1 MTPSASLLKSKY
13 TSNPTCI
20 SSLSIEKP
28 LMKVVSCRHAD
39 CAAYLLEQGA
49 DAFAVD
55 KAHRRSAI
63 HYAVL
68 GPRPDALRMLVSDDA
83 KIHTEDSRMPLRDVR
98 VHDMSGQCR
107 WRPIVHID
115 PKEWHE
121 LFMYVLSTRV
131 HSRSSS
137 GLLSEPFWMHPVR
150 SMLLERHATLCR
162 HYHTL
167 VRHCAA

>member
-1 MTPSASLLKSKY
+1 MQVQPQVHLHIHVSM
-13 TSNPTCI
+13 
-20 SSLSIEKP
+20 SIEKP
-28 LMKVVSCRHAD
+28 LIRVVCCRHAD

-83 KIHTEDSRMPLRDVR
+83 KIHTEDGRMPLRDVR

-115 PKEWHE
+115 PETWQE
-121 LFMYVLSTRV
+121 LFVYMLSTGV
-131 HSRSSS
+131 HMKPSSR
-137 GLLSEPFWMHPVR
+137 LLTGQFWMHPVC

-162 HYHTL
+162 HYQTL
-167 VRHCAA
+167 LGQCAA